1 MPACTGTS
9 EDLSN
14 ANPLIAASHQAS
26 CKPPPTMAFGNAAAN
41 CFSLLFANLV
51 MMLPNKLQAAGLSCL
66 ARYAVVHPSKN
77 NSWAL
82 VVSGGSVVDFSFGN
96 KTTRAAIVNAANEA
110 CLGGGGVDGAIGAAG
125 GPRLRADRRALPEI
139 APGVRCPTGGAV
151 ITGPGDY
158 GSLRVP
164 YVIHA
169 VGPNYARFDSN
180 HHLPE
185 ADRLLASA
193 YRESLERARETRLE
207 AVAFSLISSGI
218 FRGTLRSKE
227 EVLRIG
233 VEAVCE
239 FEGYDELQEVHLCAH
254 NTADAAAL
262 RDIAADLG
270 LTEQSEEQL
279 ATTYLGNL
287 VCFVPSYSNYFDSSM
302 HYLLEL
308 DRPRSAA
315 DVLNLVRRWQK
326 QACSIEKS

>member
-1 MPACTGTS
+1 
-9 EDLSN
+9 
-14 ANPLIAASHQAS
+14 
-26 CKPPPTMAFGNAAAN
+26 MAFGNAAAN
-41 CFSLLFANLV
+41 FFSLLLLANLMMV
-51 MMLPNKLQAAGLSCL
+51 MMLPTKLQAAGLSCL
-66 ARYAVVHPSKN
+66 ARYAVVHPN
-77 NSWAL
+77 HSWAL
-82 VVSGGSVVDFSFGN
+82 VVSGGSVVDFSYGGGPYGN
-96 KTTRAAIVNAANEA
+96 KATTTRRAAAIVNAANEA

-125 GPRLRADRRALPEI
+125 GPRLLSDRRALPEV

-169 VGPNYARFDSN
+169 VGPNYAMFDSKQQ
-180 HHLPE
+180 LPE

-193 YRESLERARETRLE
+193 YRESLERAREIRLE
-207 AVAFSLISSGI
+207 AVAFSLNSSGI
-218 FRGTLRSKE
+218 FRGNMRSKE

-270 LTEQSEEQL
+270 LTEQEVKNS
-279 ATTYLGNL
+279 
-287 VCFVPSYSNYFDSSM
+287 
-302 HYLLEL
+302 
-308 DRPRSAA
+308 
-315 DVLNLVRRWQK
+315 
-326 QACSIEKS
+326 